1 MIHFFV
7 FLLKKK
13 LKKEI
18 PFIMKKLPI
27 GIQDFEKLR
36 TTGFLYVDKTE
47 RIFDLVDGAGY
58 YFLSRP
64 RRFGKSLLVSTLKEI
79 FSGKKELFEG
89 LWIEDKIDWK
99 KHPVIHFSFTE
110 MDYKN
115 LGLEKAIEENLFY
128 QASLFEINLDSETIT
143 SQLQEL
149 VRKLHKKFDER
160 VVILI
165 DEYDKPIIDFLG
177 KDEIHIAAENRDIMK
192 NFYSPIKSLDPHL
205 RFFFLT
211 GVSRFSKVSIFSDLN
226 NLNDI
231 SLGGSSSDL
240 LGYTE
245 QEILNYFDDYIT
257 ITAKANEISE
267 NKLLDQMR
275 SWYNGYNF
283 DGANKIY
290 NPFSV
295 LNFFDKQKFNN
306 YWFKTGTPTFLIKLL
321 EENEYYNI
329 EEIETSLDAL
339 EKFEITNLNPIVI
352 LFQTGYFTIK
362 KHLIADIYLLG
373 YPNKEVRRSMNQL
386 LLAEYTKKETTHTTN
401 LIYQI
406 TKSFDKNELD
416 KVFVHLNSL
425 FASIPYQIFE
435 TKKENYYHSIIYL
448 TFKLLGYY
456 TQSEVSTSE
465 GRIDAVVQTEN
476 NIYIL
481 EFKVNDTAE
490 KAIEQIKNKNYT
502 EKYKAEKENG
512 KTIYIIGVAC
522 NEKTI
527 KEYLIEKI

>member
-1 MIHFFV
+1 
-7 FLLKKK
+7 
-13 LKKEI
+13 
-18 PFIMKKLPI
+18 MKKLPI

-36 TTGFLYVDKTE
+36 TGGFMYIDKTE
-47 RIFDLVDGAGY
+47 KIFDLVDGAGY

-79 FSGKKELFEG
+79 FSGKRELFDD
-89 LWIEDKIDWK
+89 LWIEDKIEWK
-99 KHPVIHFSFTE
+99 KFPVLHFSFTE
-110 MDYKN
+110 IDYKK

-128 QASLFEINLDSETIT
+128 HASLFEITLEAKTIT
-143 SQLQEL
+143 TQLQEL
-149 VRKLHKKFDER
+149 VRKLHKKFNER

-177 KDEIHIAAENRDIMK
+177 KDEIHIAEENRDIMK

-231 SLGGSSSDL
+231 SLEHYASDL

-245 QEILNYFDDYIT
+245 KEILHYFSDYIT
-257 ITAKANEISE
+257 LIAKNKNISE
-267 NKLLDQMR
+267 KELTDEMR
-275 SWYNGYNF
+275 EWYNGYNF
-283 DGANKIY
+283 RGIHKVY

-295 LNFFDKQKFNN
+295 LSFFKSQEFNN

-321 EENEYYNI
+321 AENEYYDI
-329 EEIETSLDAL
+329 EEIETSLNAL
-339 EKFEITNLNPIVI
+339 EKFEITNLNPVTI

-362 KHLIADIYLLG
+362 DHLMADIYLLG
-373 YPNKEVRRSMNQL
+373 YPNREVQNSMNQL
-386 LLAEYTKKETTHTTN
+386 LLAEYAKKETTETTS
-401 LIYQI
+401 LLYQI
-406 TKSFDKNELD
+406 KKSFDKNQLD
-416 KVFVHLNSL
+416 KVFVYINAL
-425 FASIPYQIFE
+425 FADIPYQIFE
-435 TKKENYYHSIIYL
+435 DKKESYYHSIVHLI
-448 TFKLLGYY
+448 FSLLGYY

-465 GRIDAVVQTEN
+465 GRIDAVVETEKY
-476 NIYIL
+476 IYIL
-481 EFKVNDTAE
+481 EFKVDNTAQN
-490 KAIEQIKNKNYT
+490 AIKQIKEKNYS
-502 EKYKAEKENG
+502 EKYKSEKENG

-527 KEYLIEKI
+527 KEYLVEQI